1 MTKRAE
7 SPYLFRRGDDFY
19 DRIAKGGGDCVWR
32 MPSRLKINT
41 LRNQMLVGFLA
52 VMLIILT
59 FVGGITFHSVS
70 TLLKNNAKKHI
81 QQTAI
86 QANGRLEG
94 VLEQINSLTTLV
106 STNEYIQQLLLR
118 DIEGTPATFAERQAL
133 PPIINLVQ
141 MYTEGVK
148 SVELYNKDGM
158 RMYPLDESRL
168 RDKVPDSWIAM
179 ATKQEGTLVWFGI
192 DPLDSTSLLAIRQIS
207 LIDRHFMTGG
217 YLLIR
222 SDRSKFALIGSL
234 SEEEERETVLLLGSD
249 GQLITSNDETI
260 SQKTASMLAEG
271 GGDQVAS
278 IGKQSFVV
286 VKQRSSV
293 TGWTLLILTPVKV
306 ITEGISV
313 LRMTLVVSAIMGTI
327 LFTLLSFFLSTLI
340 TRPVFKLIKAMRGT
354 RLGVLMS
361 IENVSSTMEIQELNY
376 SYNRMVDNINELIQ
390 LVYEKELSR
399 SHTELKAL
407 QAQIN
412 PHFLFNTLDVLY
424 WSLMDKDEDQLAGYV
439 VAMSDLFRYTI
450 TGPSKTGWVKLRDEL
465 EHVKR
470 YLLIMKMRFEERLEW
485 EIEAPP
491 ELADVELPRLLL
503 QPLVENAILHGV
515 ESKIEP
521 GRVSLRVARE
531 GERIAITVEDDGV
544 GMDEDKLRSLMEG
557 LKIGKVTSSK
567 DSGVGLTNVQRRL
580 QLFFTGMDEQSAE
593 MVIDSRKGEGTRIHI
608 HIPIQG
614 GRTP

>member
-1 MTKRAE
+1 VQGM
-7 SPYLFRRGDDFY
+7 L
-19 DRIAKGGGDCVWR
+19 
-32 MPSRLKINT
+32 SRLKLNT
-41 LRNQMLVGFLA
+41 LRNQMLVGFLV

-70 TLLKNNAKKHI
+70 TLLKNNAEKHI

-86 QANGRLEG
+86 QANGRLESI
-94 VLEQINSLTTLV
+94 LEQINSITTLV
-106 STNEYIQQLLLR
+106 STNAYVQQLLLR
-118 DIEGTPATFAERQAL
+118 DIEGKPATFTERQAL

-141 MYTEGVK
+141 MYTEGIK
-148 SVELYNKDGM
+148 SVELYNKDGG
-158 RMYPLDESRL
+158 RLYPLDETSL
-168 RDKVPDSWIAM
+168 RDKVPEEWITM
-179 ATKQEGTLVWFGI
+179 ATRKEGSLVWFGV
-192 DPLDSTSLLAIRQIS
+192 DPHDSTSLLAIRQIS

-222 SDRSKFALIGSL
+222 SDRSKFAVNGSL
-234 SEEEERETVLLLGSD
+234 SEDEEKETVLLLTSD

-260 SQKTASMLAEG
+260 SQKTAAMLADK

-293 TGWTLLILTPVKV
+293 TGWTLLILTPVNV

-313 LRMTLVVSAIMGTI
+313 LRMTIVVSAIMGTI

-354 RLGVLMS
+354 SLGILKS
-361 IENVSSTMEIQELNY
+361 TENVSSTMEIQELNY
-376 SYNRMVDNINELIQ
+376 SYNKMIDNINELIQ

-412 PHFLFNTLDVLY
+412 PHFLFNTLDALY
-424 WSLMDKDEDQLAGYV
+424 WSLLEKDEDQLAAYV

-450 TGPSKTGWVKLRDEL
+450 TGPNKSGWVKLSEEL

-470 YLLIMKMRFEERLEW
+470 YLLIMKMRFEERLDW
-485 EIEAPP
+485 EIESPP
-491 ELADVELPRLLL
+491 ELGNVDLPRLLL

-521 GRVSLRVARE
+521 GRVRLVVARH
-531 GERIAITVEDDGV
+531 GGRIAITVEDDGV
-544 GMDEDKLRSLMEG
+544 GMDADKLSSLLEE
-557 LKIGKVTSSK
+557 LESGKVTSSK
-567 DSGVGLTNVQRRL
+567 DSGVGLANVQRRL
-580 QLFFTGMDEQSAE
+580 QLFFTGEDEQSAE

-608 HIPIQG
+608 QIPVQG
-614 GRTP
+614 GRTS